1 MAIDFAVGGQ
11 RQRVKNHEGSRH
23 HVLWEP
29 GPKVTAQFSAC
40 GGAFAR
46 HKISDERF
54 EILDFRSWIRNSGF
68 WIVGVARQPFARD
81 DNAFTDGGMFGQYRF
96 NFFRLDPVAANLDL
110 IVEASEKLDVAV
122 RQVAGAVACPVQTA
136 RRLAIEA
143 MGDEFLRRQLRLVQI
158 PTRHS
163 SAPNVNLSEDA
174 HRHRLKVGVE
184 YINLRIGDRPPDWN
198 H

>member
-1 MAIDFAVGGQ
+1 
-11 RQRVKNHEGSRH
+11 
-23 HVLWEP
+23 
-29 GPKVTAQFSAC
+29 
-40 GGAFAR
+40 
-46 HKISDERF
+46 
-54 EILDFRSWIRNSGF
+54 
-68 WIVGVARQPFARD
+68 
-81 DNAFTDGGMFGQYRF
+81 MFGQYRF

-163 SAPNVNLSEDA
+163 TAPNVNLSEDA
-174 HRHRLKVGVE
+174 HRHRLKE
-184 YINLRIGDRPPDWN
+184 IGRASCRERR
-198 H
+198 